1 MQNGCPRRPYK
12 QLRKEEE
19 QKAWEGCTKLNAELQ
34 RRARRDEKAFLTEQC
49 KQIEEN
55 NRMAK
60 TSDLSQKVRD
70 TKGTFH
76 AKMATIKDSNGK
88 DLTGVDGIKKKWFT
102 IHKITVQK

>member
-12 QLRKEEE
+12 QLRKEEK
-19 QKAWEGCTKLNAELQ
+19 QKAWESCTKLNVELQ
-34 RRARRDEKAFLTEQC
+34 RRDEKASLTEQC

-60 TSDLSQKVRD
+60 TSDLSQKFRD
-70 TKGTFH
+70 TKGIFH
-76 AKMATIKDSNGK
+76 AKMATIKDSNDK
-88 DLTGVDGIKKKWFT
+88 DLTGVDGIKKKWLT